1 MDGYQGIFQKGRKM
15 YINTGKRGYFQ
26 QILTVIFFIQRM
38 ECATRNSGER
48 QGAEEGC
55 YMPELSIANLL
66 FFWVI
71 LIL

>member
-1 MDGYQGIFQKGRKM
+1 M

>member
-1 MDGYQGIFQKGRKM
+1 M

-26 QILTVIFFIQRM
+26 QILTVIFLIQRM